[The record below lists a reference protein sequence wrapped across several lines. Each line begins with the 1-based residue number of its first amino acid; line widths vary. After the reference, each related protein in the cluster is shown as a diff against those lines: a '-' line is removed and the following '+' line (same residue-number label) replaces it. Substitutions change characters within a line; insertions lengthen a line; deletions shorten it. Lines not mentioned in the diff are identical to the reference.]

1 MVEEERRMQAALLRW
16 LCRRLRTAADM
27 AGAGE
32 GGSASLAPG
41 WMLYLLPRWGW
52 GLEMGGGARSGG
64 KKKALACLGPH
75 LLLASPLGK
84 FCFRTIACH
93 PLSKEMN
100 EKLIR

>member
-1 MVEEERRMQAALLRW
+1 
-16 LCRRLRTAADM
+16 
-27 AGAGE
+27 
-32 GGSASLAPG
+32 
-41 WMLYLLPRWGW
+41 
-52 GLEMGGGARSGG
+52 MGGGARSEG

-93 PLSKEMN
+93 LLRREMS